1 MGAQASGGMDALLGR
16 TTLAGLAA
24 HDDDDELQSRRLEL
38 RFGYG
43 FSAFSDRFASV
54 PEIGIGLS
62 DGTRD
67 YSLGWRLA
75 VGDSR
80 SRGAARTPSSSASRR
95 RGASANDNAGA
106 EHGIGLRHRLAAD
119 GAVVTGRFRGG
130 HRAGAESAVP
140 TSRAVS
146 FRAGKA
152 LPGGGEPRAGRGHGH
167 MVGRGRPKGRLRV
180 RLDRPATEA
189 AMSRHRRRWGCG
201 F

>member
-75 VGDSR
+75 L
-80 SRGAARTPSSSASRR
+80 AR
-95 RGASANDNAGA
+95 RGTNAVELSVEATRRESANDNANDNAGA
-106 EHGIGLRHRLAAD
+106 EHGIGLRLTA
-119 GAVVTGRFRGG
+119 
-130 HRAGAESAVP
+130 
-140 TSRAVS
+140 
-146 FRAGKA
+146 
-152 LPGGGEPRAGRGHGH
+152 
-167 MVGRGRPKGRLRV
+167 
-180 RLDRPATEA
+180 
-189 AMSRHRRRWGCG
+189 RW
-201 F
+201 